1 MHFSDSRWLA
11 DVRMRIDSNRLRAI
25 TGTRT
30 FSSNAPCVPATVTAV
45 SLPITWAATWSTT
58 SGITGLTLPGM
69 IDEPFW
75 SSGSCS
81 SPSPVRGPEP
91 ISTRSLAILV
101 SDTATTLSAPC
112 SSTSASR
119 LAWASKRSRGA
130 SPRPSFSR
138 TRSANSGWVLRPVPV
153 AVPPSGISDGAAEGV
168 PNAVAAER
176 DLGRVAAELLA
187 ERHRAPRPSCGCG
200 RP

>member
-1 MHFSDSRWLA
+1 MWDA

-30 FSSNAPCVPATVTAV
+30 FSSKAPWVPATVTAV
-45 SLPITWAATWSTT
+45 SLPITCAATWSTT

-69 IDEPFW
+69 IDEPFC

-81 SPSPVRGPEP
+81 STRPVRGPDP
-91 ISTRSLAILV
+91 IRTRSLAIFV

-112 SSTSASR
+112 SSTSPSR
-119 LAWASKRSRGA
+119 LACASKRSCGA
-130 SPRPSFSR
+130 SPSPSCSR

-153 AVPPSGISDGAAEGV
+153 AVPPSGISEA
-168 PNAVAAER
+168 
-176 DLGRVAAELLA
+176 
-187 ERHRAPRPSCGCG
+187 RPSVAWMRS
-200 RP
+200 RPSAIWAA